1 MSIMSNR
8 PSYFFDLKSPS
19 MTVDTAC
26 SSSLVALHLA
36 CQSIRTN
43 ESQMVSKFG
52 KMEWIGNES
61 LALAPSSQL

>member
-8 PSYFFDLKSPS
+8 LSYFFDLRSPS

-36 CQSIRTN
+36 CQSIRAN
-43 ESQMVSKFG
+43 ESQMVSQSSVI
-52 KMEWIGNES
+52 IGCEIF
-61 LALAPSSQL
+61 ALAP